1 VYNSVGVHL
10 AVTHSER
17 FKNDRKSKTISFVLM
32 FSIILSTMF
41 IKQHS
46 TFDVVTALLLAAVM
60 NRVVY
65 RDRNR
70 AVRTVRKSITA
81 AVTK

>member
-1 VYNSVGVHL
+1 
-10 AVTHSER
+10 
-17 FKNDRKSKTISFVLM
+17 M

-46 TFDVVTALLLAAVM
+46 TFDVITALLLCAVM
-60 NRVVY
+60 DRIVY

-70 AVRTVRKSITA
+70 AASKTVRRGGSTA
-81 AVTK
+81 VKPIS